1 MSSSTTTAEAT
12 SAVFGI
18 GGYEFVENADDDGVI
33 EDDDDFDYYSEH
45 SSTSDL
51 LSDNNDDESSSC
63 IDSHDSE
70 QDELSEDYSNDDISS
85 NNEED
90 DDLMHDIFSDDDGIA
105 EPRRR
110 QRRMSVIILVLSTLL
125 AGLLSNFGYQLYQL
139 SKATRSIGGENN
151 LHAFNDAI
159 DDDNEHIARQT
170 ESSSKQLDNTDH
182 HNDENEPHDDDVD
195 EYHMPQYPTRIYT
208 HASLTAKN
216 YRAGG
221 ILSDDMLHRYEEDGV
236 LVIRNLISSK
246 LLERLDQASQMV
258 IDDQQRQSKGGIT
271 MNKRNGKQFHLVK
284 NGAIFMGVPPKP
296 TACVSSNEDSLTCSS
311 STKIDENT
319 NDDNDEILS
328 SFRDLAMYS
337 KIPLVAAS
345 LLRLDELR
353 VGGEEYLKHRHSS
366 RGRQNN
372 TTVMETNNNM
382 VNESVNLRICRD
394 IFLTKDDD
402 DYACGWHTDDTGFWP
417 SIASDPG
424 VNAWVALDDM
434 PWPERTGNRG
444 DDGPVATFALS
455 LGSHR
460 TSWRHRAYE
469 VTGSTHTLPPEG
481 YQSAADLIERRKGNG
496 TCNIQTSAPD
506 LYDKLEKNKVVYDLR
521 KGDVI
526 FHDRWVFHR
535 TVTMGEYKKMARDIA
550 TEEEE
555 DNGRWEQTSRLNSKI
570 FRRYSIR
577 YAPGPSTVPPGYGV
591 ELSVLH
597 NEDNA
602 NRTMDEIVK
611 RSGLPWYPKVW
622 PNVLKR
628 TPQNWISQLG
638 GGESYDEEIEGMT
651 ELVHNIIPK
660 AESLQRERKKHIQQ
674 LLSQRGGRDDIT
686 NRVMVTL

>member
-1 MSSSTTTAEAT
+1 MMLSSTRTTGDE
-12 SAVFGI
+12 SAIVGI
-18 GGYEFVENADDDGVI
+18 GDYEFDESVNRVME
-33 EDDDDFDYYSEH
+33 EDVDDFHYYS
-45 SSTSDL
+45 SN
-51 LSDNNDDESSSC
+51 LSDNNDDESSSF
-63 IDSHDSE
+63 IDSHDSQ
-70 QDELSEDYSNDDISS
+70 QDELSEDDSNDDISS
-85 NNEED
+85 NTEYD
-90 DDLMHDIFSDDDGIA
+90 TLMHDIFLDEDDT
-105 EPRRR
+105 EPQQR
-110 QRRMSVIILVLSTLL
+110 QRRMNMILLVLSTLL
-125 AGLLSNFGYQLYQL
+125 VGLLTNFGYQLYEF
-139 SKATRSIGGENN
+139 SKATHSIGGENI
-151 LHAFNDAI
+151 LHALNNAI
-159 DDDNEHIARQT
+159 DDDTEHIARRT
-170 ESSSKQLDNTDH
+170 ESRNNQQLDNTV
-182 HNDENEPHDDDVD
+182 E
-195 EYHMPQYPTRIYT
+195 EYQMPQYPTRIYT

-216 YRAGG
+216 YRADG
-221 ILSDDMLHRYEEDGV
+221 ILSDEMLHRYEEDGV
-236 LVIRNLISSK
+236 LVIRNLISPK

-258 IDDQQRQSKGGIT
+258 IDGRQQKKKVGIT
-271 MNKRNGKQFHLVK
+271 MNKRRGKQFHLVK

-296 TACVSSNEDSLTCSS
+296 RDCVSSIFDDNEDSITCSS
-311 STKIDENT
+311 KNIEEST
-319 NDDNDEILS
+319 NDDNDENMILS
-328 SFRDLAMYS
+328 SFRYLSMYS
-337 KIPLVAAS
+337 KIPIVAAS

-353 VGGEEYLKHRHSS
+353 VGGEEYLKHRRSG
-366 RGRQNN
+366 RGRQQN
-372 TTVMETNNNM
+372 TTTVIENNSIV

-434 PWPERTGNRG
+434 PWPERTGDRG

-481 YQSAADLIERRKGNG
+481 YQSAADLIERRKGYG
-496 TCNIQTSAPD
+496 TCNIQTTAPD
-506 LYDKLEKNKVVYDLR
+506 LYDKLEKNKVIYDIR

-535 TVTMGEYKKMARDIA
+535 TVTMGEYKKMERQD
-550 TEEEE
+550 E
-555 DNGRWEQTSRLNSKI
+555 DNGRWEQTSRPNSKI

-577 YAPGPSTVPPGYGV
+577 YAPGTSTVPPGYGV

-611 RSGLPWYPKVW
+611 KSGLPWYPRVW

-628 TPQNWISQLG
+628 TPENWISHSG

-660 AESLQRERKKHIQQ
+660 AETLQKEQKKHIQQ
-674 LLSQRGGRDDIT
+674 LLSQRGDRG
-686 NRVMVTL
+686 

>member
-1 MSSSTTTAEAT
+1 MMLSSTTTT
-12 SAVFGI
+12 TGSASASAIVGI
-18 GGYEFVENADDDGVI
+18 GGYTFVENDTDAVI
-33 EDDDDFDYYSEH
+33 EDDDDFDYYSEY
-45 SSTSDL
+45 SSSND
-51 LSDNNDDESSSC
+51 LSDNNDDDESSSS
-63 IDSHDSE
+63 IDSE
-70 QDELSEDYSNDDISS
+70 QDESEDDSNDEISS
-85 NNEED
+85 NEEED
-90 DDLMHDIFSDDDGIA
+90 DFMHDVFLYNDGA
-105 EPRRR
+105 ELQRRR
-110 QRRMSVIILVLSTLL
+110 QRRMTMIILVLSTLL
-125 AGLLSNFGYQLYQL
+125 TGLLSNFGYQLYQL
-139 SKATRSIGGENN
+139 SKATRSIGGDNN
-151 LHAFNDAI
+151 LHAFNNAI
-159 DDDNEHIARQT
+159 DDDYEHIARRT
-170 ESSSKQLDNTDH
+170 ESSSKQLHNTDH

-271 MNKRNGKQFHLVK
+271 MNKRRGKQFHLVK
-284 NGAIFMGVPPKP
+284 NGAIFMGVPPKS

-319 NDDNDEILS
+319 K

-372 TTVMETNNNM
+372 TTVMETNSNM

-535 TVTMGEYKKMARDIA
+535 TVTMGEYKKMARDIS
-550 TEEEE
+550 TEQEE
-555 DNGRWEQTSRLNSKI
+555 DKGRWEQKSHPNNKI

-577 YAPGPSTVPPGYGV
+577 YAPGTSTVPPGYGV

-611 RSGLPWYPKVW
+611 KSGLPWYPKVW

-628 TPQNWISQLG
+628 TPHNWISHLG
-638 GGESYDEEIEGMT
+638 SGESYDEEIEGMT

-660 AESLQRERKKHIQQ
+660 AETLQKERKKHIQQ
-674 LLSQRGGRDDIT
+674 LLSQRGGRG
-686 NRVMVTL
+686 

>member
-1 MSSSTTTAEAT
+1 MMLSSTTTT
-12 SAVFGI
+12 TGSASASAIVGI
-18 GGYEFVENADDDGVI
+18 GGCTFVENDTDAVI
-33 EDDDDFDYYSEH
+33 EDDDDFDYYSEY
-45 SSTSDL
+45 SSSND
-51 LSDNNDDESSSC
+51 LSDSNDDDESSSS
-63 IDSHDSE
+63 IDSE
-70 QDELSEDYSNDDISS
+70 QDESEDDSNDEISS
-85 NNEED
+85 NEEED
-90 DDLMHDIFSDDDGIA
+90 DFMHDVFLYNDGA
-105 EPRRR
+105 ELQRPRRR
-110 QRRMSVIILVLSTLL
+110 QRRMNVIILVLSTLL

-139 SKATRSIGGENN
+139 SKATRFIGGDNN
-151 LHAFNDAI
+151 LHAFNNAI
-159 DDDNEHIARQT
+159 DDDNEHIARRT
-170 ESSSKQLDNTDH
+170 EFSSKQLDNTFH

-271 MNKRNGKQFHLVK
+271 MNKRRGKQFHLVK
-284 NGAIFMGVPPKP
+284 NGAIFMGVAPKS

-319 NDDNDEILS
+319 NDDNDENIILS

-434 PWPERTGNRG
+434 PWPERTGDRG

-460 TSWRHRAYE
+460 TSWRQRAYK
-469 VTGSTHTLPPEG
+469 VTGHTLPPEG

-550 TEEEE
+550 TEQEE
-555 DNGRWEQTSRLNSKI
+555 DKGRWEQESHPNNKI

-577 YAPGPSTVPPGYGV
+577 YAPGTSTVPPGYGV

-602 NRTMDEIVK
+602 NRTLDDIVK
-611 RSGLPWYPKVW
+611 KSGLPWYPKVW

-628 TPQNWISQLG
+628 TPHNWISHLG
-638 GGESYDEEIEGMT
+638 SGKSYDEEIEGMT

-660 AESLQRERKKHIQQ
+660 AETLQKERKKHIQQ
-674 LLSQRGGRDDIT
+674 LLSQRGGRG
-686 NRVMVTL
+686 